1 MITDFFLSSP
11 PLLSLLLPLFLIS
24 CSLFAESLAI
34 TSTAA
39 YEGRTWRNN
48 IQSLHFLTPSIYK
61 DALVR
66 PILLSSNISY
76 NDVNLQ
82 FGCGF
87 FCYGSPC
94 DTSYLFATFFV
105 VYTTDGMLLDMQMV
119 WCANRD
125 QMVQENAALTL
136 TSTGELVLRNSDG
149 TLVWSTNTSP
159 QAFQRMAIHE
169 SGNLVLYNT
178 SGGIIWQSF
187 DYTTDTSLPGQKFK
201 VGQKIT
207 ANISPK
213 DTRKGRFYG
222 ILNHDG
228 FALYT
233 ASAPSKMYFRYPEA
247 PVDVELTYSVIEN
260 ESNNIYSRG
269 QRIPPIHFTVPK
281 GLLYFKLA
289 SDGHFKF
296 CTVHKNPGR
305 SVLNYSPWFMKS
317 VLLCDSPGACGDY
330 GVCKNG
336 QCSCPGDGNAFKPT
350 DAAEPNSGCAPRVP
364 LVCSQTSRRQG
375 HHFLEL
381 EHVAYFTYLYEN
393 ASTSGLVSRDECK
406 TLCLE
411 NCSCKAAFFRYG
423 TNFSSGYCYL
433 ESNIYSMTTMS
444 PVDKF
449 YNSTAYIKIQSTSKR
464 FKSIVVIIICVSVGG
479 AVALFI
485 LFWARIKGSQNRRQ
499 QKVKDEDTGED
510 DVDWSAGLPLR
521 FSFQELQHATN
532 GFNIKLGSGGFGSV
546 YQGVLSDG
554 SKIAVKRLHRAG
566 HGEKGFRV
574 EVETLG
580 KIDHLNLVRLKGFC
594 AEKFHRMLVY
604 EYLPNGSLDKWIFFN
619 KSHPCLLD
627 WKSRSRVVLDI
638 ARGLAYLHEECQ
650 ERIIHFDIKP
660 QNILLDQNFNAKV
673 SDFGLAKL
681 INREQSEVITMIR
694 GTPGYMAPELLNMHI
709 TEKADI
715 FSFGVMVIEI
725 VSGKRSREL
734 SENGLF
740 SLLQVK
746 AEEGRLLDLVYPGL
760 ENEETG
766 IKEEAIKL
774 IKVGMWCVQDNFT
787 RRPAMSIVVKAL
799 EGLIDTFNDVP
810 CASPGST
817 VRSYRQTLL
826 SAELSVLSGPR

>member
-1 MITDFFLSSP
+1 MMTTDYFSSSP
-11 PLLSLLLPLFLIS
+11 PLLLLLLPVFLIS

-34 TSTAA
+34 TSAA
-39 YEGRTWRNN
+39 
-48 IQSLHFLTPSIYK
+48 
-61 DALVR
+61 A

-94 DTSYLFATFFV
+94 DTSYLFAAFFV

-125 QMVQENAALTL
+125 QVLQENAALKL

-149 TLVWSTNTSP
+149 TLAWSKNTST

-187 DYTTDTSLPGQKFK
+187 DYTTDIILPWQKFK
-201 VGQKIT
+201 VGQNIT

-213 DTRKGRFYG
+213 DTRKGCFYG
-222 ILNHDG
+222 ILLHDG
-228 FALYT
+228 FVMYT
-233 ASAPSKMYFRYPEA
+233 ASAPSKIYYRYPET
-247 PVDVELTYSVIEN
+247 PQVDLELTHSQIDN
-260 ESNNIYSRG
+260 QSLNMYSRG
-269 QRIPPIHFTVPK
+269 RRIPPIHFTIPK
-281 GLLYFKLA
+281 GCLYFKLG
-289 SDGHFKF
+289 SDGRLKF
-296 CTVHKNPGR
+296 YMVQKNPGR

-317 VLLCDSPGACGDY
+317 VFQCDSPGACGDY

-336 QCSCPGDGNAFKPT
+336 QCSCPGDGKAFKPT
-350 DAAEPNSGCAPRVP
+350 DATEPNSGCAPRVP

-393 ASTSGLVSRDECK
+393 ASTPGLVSRDECK

-433 ESNIYSMTTMS
+433 ESNIYSMKTMS
-444 PVDKF
+444 PEDKF
-449 YNSTAYIKIQSTSKR
+449 YNSTAYIKIQSRSER
-464 FKSIVVIIICVSVGG
+464 FKSLVVVIICVSVGG
-479 AVALFI
+479 ALALFI
-485 LFWARIKGSQNRRQ
+485 LFWARIKGYPNRRQ

-510 DVDWSAGLPLR
+510 DHVDWSAGLPLR
-521 FSFQELQHATN
+521 FSFQELQDATN
-532 GFNIKLGSGGFGSV
+532 GFSTKLGSGGFGSV
-546 YQGVLSDG
+546 YQGVLSDS

-566 HGEKGFRV
+566 HGENGFRA

-594 AEKFHRMLVY
+594 VEKFHRMLVY

-619 KSHPCLLD
+619 KSHPYLLD

-650 ERIIHFDIKP
+650 DRIIHFDIKP

-694 GTPGYMAPELLNMHI
+694 RTPGYMAPELLNMHI
-709 TEKADI
+709 IEKADI
-715 FSFGVMVIEI
+715 FSFGVMMIEI
-725 VSGKRSREL
+725 ISGKRSREL

-746 AEEGRLLDLVYPGL
+746 AEEGRLLDLVYPRL

-766 IKEEAIKL
+766 IKEEAVKL

-810 CASPGST
+810 CALPGST
-817 VRSYRQTLL
+817 VGSYKQSLF

>member
-1 MITDFFLSSP
+1 MITTDYFSSSP
-11 PLLSLLLPLFLIS
+11 PLLSLFLPLFLIS

-39 YEGRTWRNN
+39 YGGRTWRNN

-66 PILLSSNISY
+66 PILLSSYISY
-76 NDVNLQ
+76 NDMNLQ

-87 FCYGSPC
+87 FCYGYPC
-94 DTSYLFATFFV
+94 DTGYLFATFFV
-105 VYTTDGMLLDMQMV
+105 IYTTDSRLFDMQMV

-125 QMVQENAALTL
+125 EMVQENAALTL
-136 TSTGELVLRNSDG
+136 TSTAELVLRNSDG
-149 TLVWSTNTSP
+149 TLVWSTNTSS

-169 SGNLVLYNT
+169 SGNLVVYNT

-187 DYTTDTSLPGQKFK
+187 DYTTDTILPGQKFK

-213 DTRKGRFYG
+213 NTREGRFYG
-222 ILNHDG
+222 TLLHDG
-228 FALYT
+228 FAMFT
-233 ASAPSKMYFRYPEA
+233 ASEPAKMYYRDPLE
-247 PVDVELTYSVIEN
+247 PLGVELSYSQFDN
-260 ESNNIYSRG
+260 QSLNFYSRVG
-269 QRIPPIHFTVPK
+269 RLTSFNSSTPK
-281 GLLYFKLA
+281 GCLYFKLS
-289 SDGHFKF
+289 SDGHIKF
-296 CTVHKNPGR
+296 CSVQKATGR
-305 SVLNYSPWFMKS
+305 SSLDYSPWFIKS
-317 VLLCDSPGACGDY
+317 VLQCDSPGVCGDY

-336 QCSCPGDGNAFKPT
+336 QCSCPGDGKTFEPT
-350 DAAEPNSGCAPRVP
+350 IAAEPNSGCAPRVP
-364 LVCSQTSRRQG
+364 LVCSQTSRCQG

-393 ASTSGLVSRDECK
+393 ASTPGLVSRDECK

-464 FKSIVVIIICVSVGG
+464 FKSIVIVIICVSVGG
-479 AVALFI
+479 AVALCI

-499 QKVKDEDTGED
+499 QKVKDEDAGED
-510 DVDWSAGLPLR
+510 DHVDWSAGLPLR
-521 FSFQELQHATN
+521 FSFQELQDSTN
-532 GFNIKLGSGGFGSV
+532 GFSIKLGSGGFGSV

-566 HGEKGFRV
+566 HGEKGFR
-574 EVETLG
+574 
-580 KIDHLNLVRLKGFC
+580 
-594 AEKFHRMLVY
+594 AE
-604 EYLPNGSLDKWIFFN
+604 
-619 KSHPCLLD
+619 
-627 WKSRSRVVLDI
+627 
-638 ARGLAYLHEECQ
+638 
-650 ERIIHFDIKP
+650 
-660 QNILLDQNFNAKV
+660 
-673 SDFGLAKL
+673 
-681 INREQSEVITMIR
+681 
-694 GTPGYMAPELLNMHI
+694 
-709 TEKADI
+709 
-715 FSFGVMVIEI
+715 
-725 VSGKRSREL
+725 
-734 SENGLF
+734 
-740 SLLQVK
+740 

-766 IKEEAIKL
+766 IKEEAVKL

-810 CASPGST
+810 CALPGST
-817 VRSYRQTLL
+817 VGSYKQSLF

>member
-1 MITDFFLSSP
+1 
-11 PLLSLLLPLFLIS
+11 
-24 CSLFAESLAI
+24 
-34 TSTAA
+34 
-39 YEGRTWRNN
+39 
-48 IQSLHFLTPSIYK
+48 
-61 DALVR
+61 
-66 PILLSSNISY
+66 
-76 NDVNLQ
+76 
-82 FGCGF
+82 
-87 FCYGSPC
+87 
-94 DTSYLFATFFV
+94 
-105 VYTTDGMLLDMQMV
+105 MLLDMQMV

-125 QMVQENAALTL
+125 QVLQENAALKL

-149 TLVWSTNTSP
+149 TLAWSKNTST

-187 DYTTDTSLPGQKFK
+187 DYTTDIILPWQKFK
-201 VGQKIT
+201 VGQNIT

-213 DTRKGRFYG
+213 DTRKGCFYG
-222 ILNHDG
+222 ILLHDG
-228 FALYT
+228 FVMYT
-233 ASAPSKMYFRYPEA
+233 ASAPSKIYYRYPET
-247 PVDVELTYSVIEN
+247 PQVDLELTHSQIDN
-260 ESNNIYSRG
+260 QSLNMYSRG
-269 QRIPPIHFTVPK
+269 RRIPPIHFTIPK
-281 GLLYFKLA
+281 GCLYFKLG
-289 SDGHFKF
+289 SDGRLKF
-296 CTVHKNPGR
+296 YMVQKNPGR

-317 VLLCDSPGACGDY
+317 VFQCDSPGACGDY

-336 QCSCPGDGNAFKPT
+336 QCSCPGDGKAFKPT
-350 DAAEPNSGCAPRVP
+350 DATEPNSGCAPRVP

-393 ASTSGLVSRDECK
+393 ASTPGLVSRDECK

-433 ESNIYSMTTMS
+433 ESNIYSMKTMS
-444 PVDKF
+444 PEDKF
-449 YNSTAYIKIQSTSKR
+449 YNSTAYIKIQSRSER
-464 FKSIVVIIICVSVGG
+464 FKSLVVVIICVSVGG
-479 AVALFI
+479 ALALFI
-485 LFWARIKGSQNRRQ
+485 LFWARIKGYPNRRQ

-510 DVDWSAGLPLR
+510 DHVDWSAGLPLR
-521 FSFQELQHATN
+521 FSFQELQDATN
-532 GFNIKLGSGGFGSV
+532 GFSTKLGSGGFGSV
-546 YQGVLSDG
+546 YQGVLSDS

-566 HGEKGFRV
+566 HGENGFRA

-594 AEKFHRMLVY
+594 VEKFHRMLVY

-619 KSHPCLLD
+619 KSHSYLLD

-650 ERIIHFDIKP
+650 DRIIHFDIKP

-694 GTPGYMAPELLNMHI
+694 RTPGYMAPELLNMHI
-709 TEKADI
+709 IEKADI
-715 FSFGVMVIEI
+715 FSFGVMMIEI
-725 VSGKRSREL
+725 ISGKRSREL

-746 AEEGRLLDLVYPGL
+746 AEEGRLLDLVYPRL

-766 IKEEAIKL
+766 IKEEAVKL

-810 CASPGST
+810 CALPGST
-817 VRSYRQTLL
+817 VGSYKQSLF